1 MCVRQA
7 ASGGLRQIMT
17 FSVALNLPVTL
28 PVICLVV
35 LSGCVT
41 ERLWK
46 PAPKRVTTTVYDQ
59 HGRKVTG
66 SPKSNRILGLS
77 PKKKDPLASAPRQ
90 DTQGL
95 TEEEKKH
102 RREAMIRN
110 QFGSTVVI
118 NGDQVTKRYF
128 FSTEPGEVFKKISG
142 VVADKPVVLGGKGDT
157 ESILGSMLGSNEVSI
172 SYIEKFETVP
182 ALASGSVPG
191 TKMMIPTVGAGGHND
206 LLLVTAKAVDLAAFE
221 DAINLFYSNIPQV
234 EIEVK
239 VVEFSTSQSL
249 SVGTG
254 VNNPIAGETPAG
266 ILANLASGRM
276 VSNIMS
282 SFPLSPP
289 VGSGL
294 RNKGLFSLGGIHD
307 GWELDATLEI
317 LQAQGKADILSEPR
331 LMVRNGGTAAIAT
344 FTEIPFP
351 QAKVTVT
358 NVSSTNINF
367 KPVGI
372 TLGIRPVIAGT
383 ETVILQIHADVSAV
397 TGFAATDP
405 IDTPI
410 VSTRTAVTSVHVPN
424 GKSTVIGGL
433 RTTTSIE
440 KETKIPI
447 LGDIPILGYLF
458 RSTTQQSNETNLS
471 FIITPRIRIGSQ
483 DVLAR

>member
-1 MCVRQA
+1 
-7 ASGGLRQIMT
+7 MT
-17 FSVALNLPVTL
+17 FSALLNFPVTL
-28 PVICLVV
+28 PVMCLVV

-41 ERLWK
+41 DRIWK
-46 PAPKRVTTTVYDQ
+46 PGPKRVTTAVYDQ
-59 HGRKVTG
+59 QGRKVTG
-66 SPKSNRILGLS
+66 SPKPNRILGLS
-77 PKKKDPLASAPRQ
+77 PKKNDPLASAPRQ

-95 TEEEKKH
+95 TEQERKH
-102 RREAMIRN
+102 RREAVIRN

-142 VVADKPVVLGGKGDT
+142 VVPDKPVVLGGKGDT

-182 ALASGSVPG
+182 ALVSGSVPG
-191 TKMMIPTVGAGGHND
+191 TKMMIPIVGAGGHND

-254 VNNPIAGETPAG
+254 VSNPIAGETPAG

-276 VSNIMS
+276 VSNITS

-294 RNKGLFSLGGIHD
+294 RNKGLLSLGGIHD

-317 LQAQGKADILSEPR
+317 LQAQGKADVLSEPR

-358 NVSSTNINF
+358 NVSSTNISF

-410 VSTRTAVTSVHVPN
+410 VSKRTAVTSVHVPN

-440 KETKIPI
+440 NETKIPI

-458 RSTTQQSNETNLS
+458 RSTTEQSNETTLS